1 MLDCLLNLVD
11 VGALAEGVIAA
22 RDKGQSGERYLLT
35 GEDLT
40 MVQLAERLAR
50 LAGVAVPRFRAPHWL
65 ALAAARVEAGV
76 SALTKRPPTAP
87 LTRVRLAG
95 RRVRFDNTKARNELG
110 FAPPPVDQAL
120 ADAVAWMRAAGL
132 LGQ

>member
-11 VGALAEGVIAA
+11 VRALAEGVIAA
-22 RDKGQSGERYLLT
+22 RDLGRGGERYLLT

-40 MVQLAERLAR
+40 MAELAAWVAK
-50 LAGVAVPRFRAPHWL
+50 LAGVAPLRITVPHWL

-87 LTRVRLAG
+87 LTGVRLAG
-95 RRVRFDNTKARNELG
+95 RRVRFSNAKARDELG

-120 ADAVAWMRAAGL
+120 ADAVSWMRETGL
-132 LGQ
+132 LG